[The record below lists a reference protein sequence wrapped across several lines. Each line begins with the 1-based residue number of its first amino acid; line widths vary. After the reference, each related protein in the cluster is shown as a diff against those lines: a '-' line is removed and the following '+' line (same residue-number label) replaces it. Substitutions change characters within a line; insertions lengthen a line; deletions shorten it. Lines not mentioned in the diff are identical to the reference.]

1 MRADMA
7 RMFDVRRSRSAA
19 SPSASARSWALL
31 SMTVSGVLSSCE
43 ASATNSR
50 CRSQARATGPTAQRA
65 KSRLRPRKA
74 RKARAPMNR
83 QFSTRFSMTL
93 RSLDM
98 SAKTRYSVPRV
109 QTRQKRR
116 P

>member
-1 MRADMA
+1 
-7 RMFDVRRSRSAA
+7 
-19 SPSASARSWALL
+19 
-31 SMTVSGVLSSCE
+31 
-43 ASATNSR
+43 
-50 CRSQARATGPTAQRA
+50 
-65 KSRLRPRKA
+65 
-74 RKARAPMNR
+74 MNR